1 MADEDVYGNL
11 ATALKS
17 GEYYEALV
25 TIRDDLRLPPDTKH
39 SEMEALLIFAVK
51 DIYNDE
57 LEADVALMA
66 VGLLADF
73 SRTQDRAEA
82 KEAGRL
88 YSSRREN
95 FLRQTDFIE
104 KKTEG
109 RLHSY
114 AEAADAIKSKS
125 GDGKTKTELDTI
137 RNTLGKDDKHYLERA
152 ISALYSKKENISE
165 YIRAAKKDFQE
176 AVREKGIKDVNWQ
189 KWNRI
194 PKELLPALKYLK
206 LIDPTRPQSSTSPI
220 KPDLNFYTR
229 EENTDTS
236 EKSQVLKL
244 VIWIIGLVILLV
256 VIVGA
261 IILLFTN
268 TLAEK
273 QGQFEVHTSSCYMR
287 LNFAP
292 SSYDRSPDGEIMFN
306 NEPSGASD

>member
-1 MADEDVYGNL
+1 MAGEDVYGNL

-17 GEYYEALV
+17 GGYYEALI
-25 TIRDDLRLPPDTKH
+25 TIRDDLGLPPNTKH

-82 KEAGRL
+82 KEEGRL
-88 YSSRREN
+88 YSGRREN

-114 AEAADAIKSKS
+114 AEAADAIKSRS
-125 GDGKTKTELDTI
+125 GDGKAKTELDTI
-137 RNTLGKDDKHYLERA
+137 RNTLGKDDKRYLERA
-152 ISALYSKKENISE
+152 ISALYSKKENINE
-165 YIRAAKKDFQE
+165 YIKAAKKDFQE
-176 AVREKGIKDVNWQ
+176 AVREKGVKDVNWR

-194 PKELLPALKYLK
+194 PKELLPTLKYLK
-206 LIDPTRPQSSTSPI
+206 LIDPARPQLPTSSI
-220 KPDLNFYTR
+220 KADPNFNAR
-229 EENTDTS
+229 EENLDTS

-244 VIWIIGLVILLV
+244 VIWVIGLAILLV
-256 VIVGA
+256 VTVGA

-292 SSYDRSPDGEIMFN
+292 LSYDGHLDGEIIFN
-306 NEPSGASD
+306 DELNGSSD